1 MRLISLGVVFSDR
14 HTLEQVASE
23 VNKYFPNY
31 LPAYVSLTP
40 DASNHFF
47 IFWEKITIGDNYRSI
62 NEISGKIINAFPN
75 SEVLLNEL
83 GDAPTF
89 WKKHTNSI
97 VGIAF
102 GVGSIITSI
111 SIHLI
116 NTNCSTC

>member
-14 HTLEQVASE
+14 YTLEQVASE

-31 LPAYVSLTP
+31 LPSYVSLTP

-47 IFWEKITIGDNYRSI
+47 IFWDKITIGDNYRSI

-83 GDAPTF
+83 GDEPEFLKRYTGAF
-89 WKKHTNSI
+89 I
-97 VGIAF
+97 GIAF
-102 GVGSIITSI
+102 GIAGFI
-111 SIHLI
+111 STILGIMLHPK
-116 NTNCSTC
+116 

>member
-14 HTLEQVASE
+14 FTLEQVASE

-31 LPAYVSLTP
+31 LPSYVSLTP
-40 DASNHFF
+40 DESNHFF
-47 IFWEKITIGDNYRSI
+47 IFWEKIVIGDNYRSI
-62 NEISGKIINAFPN
+62 NEISGKIIDAFPN

-83 GDAPTF
+83 GDEPTF

-102 GVGSIITSI
+102 GAGSIITSI
-111 SIHLI
+111 AIQLI
-116 NTNCSTC
+116 NSTCVSC